1 MIQTF
6 AFPEIP
12 SLLIHVLRLDANH
25 ALISGN
31 KYYKLKPWLEK
42 ALSLNA
48 GLMSC
53 GGAYSNHLHALAAAG
68 QQQGIAT
75 YGLVRAMQEN
85 NLTTTL
91 QDCQPM
97 GMQLFPVSRA
107 DYRKR
112 YEAGFADKYLRRIE
126 QTALWVPEG
135 GTDESAVAACEEIGL
150 ALNHYLQHYHF
161 DSVWLA
167 VGSGGTLAGIARSLH
182 PEVPLYAVPVLK
194 HWKDVRQ
201 RVNSYLGAQQAGRI
215 NWVERGDF
223 GGFGRY
229 NRQHVEFIARLEQL
243 SGIPFE
249 PVYTAK
255 LVRRLHELYQSR
267 ACSGNRPLVVH
278 TGGLQGRRS
287 IAAQLDQVIC
297 AKAD

>member
-6 AFPEIP
+6 IFPEIP
-12 SLLIHVLRLDANH
+12 SLQIHVLRLDANH

-42 ALSLNA
+42 ARPLNA

-68 QQQGIAT
+68 QQQGIST
-75 YGLVRAMQEN
+75 YGLVRGLQEN
-85 NLTTTL
+85 HLTTTL
-91 QDCQPM
+91 QDCQQM

-107 DYRKR
+107 DYQKR
-112 YEAGFADKYLRRIE
+112 YEAGFADKYLRR
-126 QTALWVPEG
+126 TGLATLWVPEG
-135 GTDESAVAACEEIGL
+135 GTDESAVKACEAIGVE
-150 ALNHYLQHYHF
+150 LNHYLQDYHF

-182 PEVPLYAVPVLK
+182 PDVSLYAVPVLK
-194 HWKDVRQ
+194 HWEDVRQ
-201 RVNSYLGAQQAGRI
+201 RVNSYLTPQQAGRI
-215 NWVERGDF
+215 NWVEQADY

-229 NRQHVEFIARLEQL
+229 NRQHVEFLARLEQV

-255 LVRRLHELYQSR
+255 LVRRLHELYQSQ
-267 ACSGNRPLVVH
+267 ACSGDRPLVVH

-287 IAAQLDQVIC
+287 IAAQLDQIIC
-297 AKAD
+297 STAD